1 MGAEITRSRQSS
13 GLGLSTDYLVGN
25 PSISTRVKVA
35 SLAEIDA
42 MVGAHITNEVPKT
55 HWEDLHAHLRC
66 ETFEEALEAM
76 GDPYFQQGMP
86 SERGAHPL
94 LREVHVYR
102 EYSTKL
108 DVAWEVVERLTDANV
123 ALAVKQENGGWSA
136 SFGSHPAAAAVTAPL
151 AICLAGLRVC
161 GVEVELTARP
171 ALG

>member
-1 MGAEITRSRQSS
+1 MGAEPTKPPQSGGFGIS
-13 GLGLSTDYLVGN
+13 KDYLVGTPN
-25 PSISTRVKVA
+25 ISTRVKVA

-86 SERGAHPL
+86 PDRSASAL

-108 DVAWEVVERLTDANV
+108 DVSWEVVERLTDANV
-123 ALAVKQENGGWSA
+123 ALAVKQESGRWIVA
-136 SFGSHPAAAAVTAPL
+136 FGPHPAASAVTAPL

-161 GVEVELTARP
+161 GVEVELTATP